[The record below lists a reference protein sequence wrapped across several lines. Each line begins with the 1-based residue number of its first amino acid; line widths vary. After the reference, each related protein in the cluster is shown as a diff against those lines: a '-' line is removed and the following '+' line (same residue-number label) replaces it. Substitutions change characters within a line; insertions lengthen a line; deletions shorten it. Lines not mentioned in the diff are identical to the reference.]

1 MQIKDLIPWAR
12 KDGAPD
18 AKSSE
23 DNPIATLQ
31 REMKHVFENFWNRV
45 GQFEWPWG
53 SGEAKS
59 DMVETDKAIEV
70 SIELPGMEMKDLEVT
85 VNDDMLTV
93 KGEKKI
99 ERQEEKKGYYL
110 SERSYG
116 AIYRTIPLPPRCGW
130 RKGASIVQE
139 RGSDDQ
145 AAPDSR
151 GAGQGQAH
159 RGQERLICHMGVA
172 GLRRPLRSVRYR
184 TVWQS
189 PGEPV
194 SPGRLSRGNHER
206 LATIRADP

>member
-23 DNPIATLQ
+23 DNPMATLQ
-31 REMKHVFENFWNRV
+31 REMNHVFENFWNRV

-53 SGEAKS
+53 SDEAKS

-70 SIELPGMEMKDLEVT
+70 SIELPGMEMKDIEVT

-93 KGEKKI
+93 KGEKRI

-116 AIYRTIPLPPRCGW
+116 AIYRTIPLPPGVDGE
-130 RKGASIVQE
+130 KAQASFKNGVLTIKLPQTPE
-139 RGSDDQ
+139 AQ
-145 AAPDSR
+145 AKVKR
-151 GAGQGQAH
+151 IEVKNG
-159 RGQERLICHMGVA
+159 
-172 GLRRPLRSVRYR
+172 
-184 TVWQS
+184 
-189 PGEPV
+189 
-194 SPGRLSRGNHER
+194 
-206 LATIRADP
+206 

>member
-31 REMKHVFENFWNRV
+31 REMNHVFESFWNRV
-45 GQFEWPWG
+45 GHFEWPLG

-59 DMVETDKAIEV
+59 DVVETDKAIEV
-70 SIELPGMEMKDLEVT
+70 SIELPGMEMKDIEVT

-110 SERSYG
+110 WERSYG
-116 AIYRTIPLPPRCGW
+116 AIYRTIPLPPGVDGE
-130 RKGASIVQE
+130 KAQASFKNGVLTIKLPQTPE
-139 RGSDDQ
+139 AQ
-145 AAPDSR
+145 AKVKRIEVKNS
-151 GAGQGQAH
+151 
-159 RGQERLICHMGVA
+159 
-172 GLRRPLRSVRYR
+172 
-184 TVWQS
+184 
-189 PGEPV
+189 
-194 SPGRLSRGNHER
+194 
-206 LATIRADP
+206 